1 MKQKK
6 TQEEIGETDARINE
20 ILVKIGGVE
29 AMLDG
34 ALLTKHNRAARKDG
48 SVHTS
53 PEHYVFQYRGA
64 DGRRKW
70 KAVPTGAH
78 KAVER
83 LVEAGKRYRALEA
96 EYSALMTERSL
107 GADVKKNTGG
117 LRGQPTQKSKI

>member
-6 TQEEIGETDARINE
+6 TQEKSGETDARIDE
-20 ILVKIGGVE
+20 ILLKMRSIE

-34 ALLTKHNRAARKDG
+34 ALLTKHNRVARKD
-48 SVHTS
+48 STVHIS
-53 PEHYVFQYRGA
+53 PAHYVFQYRGA
-64 DGRRKW
+64 DGKRKW

-83 LVEAGKRYRALEA
+83 LVEAGRRYRALET

-107 GADVKKNTGG
+107 MADVKKNTEE
-117 LRGQPTQKSKI
+117 LRDCPVQNLKT